1 MTDTDITDTL
11 PPKALHPSAP
21 FTLAIDIGGTG
32 LKASVLDST
41 GAMVAERVKIPT
53 TYPLPPDKLVSN
65 LAGLVRPLPAFDRIS
80 VGFPGMIREG
90 HVLTAP
96 HFVLKSGPGSDV
108 DQALVSKWA
117 DYPLANA
124 LSQQL
129 GKPTKVANDA
139 DLQGAAVISGHGF
152 ELVLTLGTG
161 FGTGLFYDG
170 HLLPHMEFAHMAF
183 RKGETY
189 NDQLGERARKDIGDE
204 RWNKRVMKAID
215 ALRSLMFFD
224 RCWIGGGNAKRL
236 ETDKLADDTTI
247 VDNTA
252 GILGGIKLWEGAH
265 VGV

>member
-11 PPKALHPSAP
+11 PPKAVHPSAP
-21 FTLAIDIGGTG
+21 FTLAIDVGGTG

-41 GAMVAERVKIPT
+41 GAMVADRVKIPT
-53 TYPLPPDKLVSN
+53 TYPLPPDKLVSD
-65 LAGLVRPLPAFDRIS
+65 LARLVAPLPTYDRIS
-80 VGFPGMIREG
+80 VGFPGMVREG

-96 HFVLKSGPGSDV
+96 HFTLKSGPGSDV
-108 DQALVSKWA
+108 DQALVSKWS
-117 DYPLANA
+117 DFPLANA

-129 GKPTKVANDA
+129 GKPCKVANDA

-161 FGTGLFYDG
+161 FGTGIFYDG
-170 HLLPHMEFAHMAF
+170 HLLPHMEFAHMPF

-189 NDQLGERARKDIGDE
+189 NDQLGERARKEIGEE
-204 RWNKRVMKAID
+204 RWNKRVLKAID
-215 ALRSLMFFD
+215 GLRALMFFD
-224 RCWIGGGNAKRL
+224 RCWIGGGNARRL
-236 ETDKLADDTTI
+236 DTDKLADDVTI